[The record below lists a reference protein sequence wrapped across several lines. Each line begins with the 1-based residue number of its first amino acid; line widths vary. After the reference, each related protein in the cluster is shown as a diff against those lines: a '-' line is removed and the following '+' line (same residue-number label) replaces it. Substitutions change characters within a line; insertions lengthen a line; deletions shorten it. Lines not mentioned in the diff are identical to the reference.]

1 MEATEDGLPPHDWQE
16 VAQFD
21 HDIENPMGHDVSE
34 EGLHVDVYRDGEK
47 FMTTADFLDVP
58 LSDVPQ
64 FCETYLQE
72 NAEFLIGRFERW
84 HDVGEKWL

>member
-1 MEATEDGLPPHDWQE
+1 
-16 VAQFD
+16 
-21 HDIENPMGHDVSE
+21 
-34 EGLHVDVYRDGEK
+34 
-47 FMTTADFLDVP
+47 MTTADFLDVP